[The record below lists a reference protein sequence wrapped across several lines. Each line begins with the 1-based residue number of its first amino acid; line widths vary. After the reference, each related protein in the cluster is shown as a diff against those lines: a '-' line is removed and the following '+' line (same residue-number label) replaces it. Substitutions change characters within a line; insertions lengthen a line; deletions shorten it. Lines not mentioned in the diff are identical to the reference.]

1 MATSEPYRRQVAL
14 LLRMLPLVAAE
25 SVFAL
30 KGGTAINLFIRDM
43 PRLSV
48 DIDLTFLPVLPR
60 PESLAQINAAMGRIK
75 AAILTAIDGAT
86 VTRSLTENAVTRL
99 YVSADGAQVKIE
111 LSPVLRGTVF
121 DPELRGVSACVED
134 EFGYAEIP
142 VVSFAD
148 LFAGKRVAAL
158 DRQHPRDLFDVRDL
172 LANEGL
178 TEDLRE
184 AFIVY
189 LISHNRP
196 MHEVL
201 SGRRKDLAQE
211 FNNGFAG
218 MTERPVAIADL
229 LKAQDD
235 MITALIGG
243 MPARHRDFLISFE
256 RGEPDWS
263 RLTIPHANTLP
274 AVFWRPKESGF
285 PIRGTAPSAG
295 GWPYCR
301 FGMRN
306 WRYDHS
312 PSCLGAR
319 AAVTIHG

>member
-178 TEDLRE
+178 DR
-184 AFIVY
+184 
-189 LISHNRP
+189 
-196 MHEVL
+196 
-201 SGRRKDLAQE
+201 
-211 FNNGFAG
+211 GFARG
-218 MTERPVAIADL
+218 VHRLFNQPQPTHARGVVRSEKRSGTGIQQRLCRYDRTAGRNCRP
-229 LKAQDD
+229 AQ
-235 MITALIGG
+235 GPG
-243 MPARHRDFLISFE
+243 
-256 RGEPDWS
+256 
-263 RLTIPHANTLP
+263 
-274 AVFWRPKESGF
+274 
-285 PIRGTAPSAG
+285 
-295 GWPYCR
+295 
-301 FGMRN
+301 
-306 WRYDHS
+306 RYDHRS
-312 PSCLGAR
+312 HWRYAR
-319 AAVTIHG
+319 PPPGLSDQL